1 MIDIK
6 HLQQLAECWPE
17 DSHDRVALTKALKFI
32 SNANANQKALEQEN
46 TDLAAELCAAHAHD
60 QMICIQAQILAE
72 ENIVLANKV
81 TALTD
86 ANRPLKLHGPKTWP
100 SQVEH

>member
-1 MIDIK
+1 MKLIK
-6 HLQQLAECWPE
+6 QLEALRDVWPKGS
-17 DSHDRVALTKALKFI
+17 DDYQVLDDAIRFI
-32 SNANANQKALEQEN
+32 NNAHGNKKALEAEN

-81 TALTD
+81 TVLTE
-86 ANRPLKLHGPKTWP
+86 ANKPLELHGPKTWDN
-100 SQVEH
+100 QLKH